1 MKEITKN
8 TPFQT
13 TSDTI
18 SIQLLTGDSALQY
31 SSMGALS
38 YAWTDYDDTLLQ
50 NQTYVIANIP
60 VGLWLRVPD
69 SDIVITEK

>member
-1 MKEITKN
+1 MKQITKN

-13 TSDTI
+13 TSDKI

-31 SSMGALS
+31 SSMGELLN
-38 YAWTDYDDTLLQ
+38 AWTAYDDTLLQ